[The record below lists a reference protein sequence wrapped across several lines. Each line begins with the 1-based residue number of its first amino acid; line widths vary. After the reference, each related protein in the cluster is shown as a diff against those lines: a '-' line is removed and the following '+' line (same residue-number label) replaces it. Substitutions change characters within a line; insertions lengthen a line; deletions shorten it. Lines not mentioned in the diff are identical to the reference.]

1 MEARYRPPLIRRH
14 MSGKTITLAHGNGG
28 KLSHELISAL
38 FVSELGHPE
47 LSKLADAA
55 CISING
61 VNLAF
66 TTDSHV
72 ISPIFFPGGDIG
84 KLAVT
89 GTANDLAVMGAA
101 PVYLSCGLIIEEGF
115 EIEKLKKIIRSMSDT
130 AKSTGVHV
138 VTGDTKV
145 VEKGAADG
153 IFINTS
159 GIGILS
165 ENAPNGAD
173 AIQVGDAIV
182 LSGSIGDHG
191 AAVYSARENLLLKTS
206 LESDC
211 ACVFPIVEKAMA
223 ACSNIRIMR
232 DPTRGGLSTTLNE
245 FAVGRHFGIEIDE
258 TAIPVKEPVMA
269 ICELLG
275 FDPMHLANEG
285 KVVMVVPEDSA
296 GAVLEA
302 IKSRPMGTEAA
313 VIGRVIGKYPGKV
326 CMKTVVGG
334 ERIID
339 MLVEDPFPRIC

>member
-1 MEARYRPPLIRRH
+1 
-14 MSGKTITLAHGNGG
+14 MSGKKITLAHGNGG
-28 KLSHELISAL
+28 KLSHELISSL
-38 FVSELGHPE
+38 FVPELGHPE
-47 LSKLADAA
+47 LGKLADAA

-61 VNLAF
+61 ANLAF

-115 EIEKLKKIIRSMSDT
+115 EIENLKKIIRSISDT
-130 AKSTGVHV
+130 ARSAGVHV

-165 ENAPNGAD
+165 ENAPKGAD
-173 AIQVGDAIV
+173 AIQVGDAVI

-191 AAVYSARENLLLKTS
+191 AAVYAARENLLLKTP
-206 LESDC
+206 LQSDC
-211 ACVFPIVEKAMA
+211 ACVFSIVEKSMSV
-223 ACSNIRIMR
+223 CTDIRVMR

-245 FAVGRHFGIEIDE
+245 FTLERNFGIEIDE
-258 TAIPVKEPVMA
+258 AAIPMKEPVLA

-285 KVVMVVPEDSA
+285 KVVMVVPEGSA
-296 GAVLEA
+296 GAVLES
-302 IKSRPMGTEAA
+302 IKSCSMGTEAA
-313 VIGRVIGKYPGKV
+313 VIGRIIGKYPGKV